1 MDLKNKIQGLFL
13 ENLVEE
19 DDQFLKV
26 IKHRR
31 EELKKLTG
39 AQKLRAM
46 SRLGAA
52 EKAWKDGNTEQALN
66 WKNEAEDIISGS
78 DKPVASKAAN
88 IDSGSSIDDIKMPSS
103 IKSFDAIKSRPEEI
117 MTKVGSNVPKH
128 VPSDGRKLPPGVSI
142 PKPDEDD
149 IDNKPIV
156 GGLAT
161 SARGRTE
168 SNLLDTEKLFQNI
181 KTNLS
186 RIQGDLPDVTRV
198 LETQPEDLEKFN
210 ADYAKIKS
218 EVMQLDAE
226 WNDLKNQEL
235 PKDIVKEFHDKV
247 KKLSFKISMY
257 FGNSFY
263 AIKKLK
269 TKKWNFSDVP
279 IKKQDLPTQAPIEPE
294 KPIEAPKA
302 SSDDWNKKL
311 NDAGLGDADNPD
323 HDLTIKDRYSD
334 EDNLDEGKYGNIRE
348 TIRNCFKL

>member
-1 MDLKNKIQGLFL
+1 MELKAKILGLFL
-13 ENLVEE
+13 EA

-31 EELKKLTG
+31 EELKSLSGSAKF
-39 AQKLRAM
+39 RAM
-46 SRLGAA
+46 SRLNAA
-52 EKAWKDGNTEQALN
+52 EKAWKDGDTEQALK
-66 WKNEAEDIISGS
+66 WKNEAEDLIGGK
-78 DKPVASKAAN
+78 DTPTVNKVANMAT
-88 IDSGSSIDDIKMPSS
+88 SSPSVDELPDGVQP
-103 IKSFDAIKSRPEEI
+103 FNAIKGRPEQV
-117 MTKVGSNVPKH
+117 MSKFGNNAPKV
-128 VPSDGRKLPPGVSI
+128 VPSDNRQLPAGVSI
-142 PKPDEDD
+142 PKPDIDD
-149 IDNKPIV
+149 IDNIDNKPIV

-186 RIQGDLPDVTRV
+186 RIQGDMPDVMRI
-198 LETQPEDLEKFN
+198 LQTQPGDLEKFN
-210 ADYAKIKS
+210 ADYDKIKS

-235 PKDIVKEFHDKV
+235 PKDVVKEFHNKV

-263 AIKKLK
+263 AVKKLK
-269 TKKWNFSDVP
+269 TKHWNFSDVP
-279 IKKQDLPTQAPIEPE
+279 IKKQELPTPTPLEPP

-302 SSDDWNKKL
+302 TSPEDDWKKKL
-311 NDAGLGDADNPD
+311 DDAGMGDADNPD
-323 HDLTIKDRYSD
+323 HDLDIRDRHSD
-334 EDNLDEGKYGNIRE
+334 EDSDEKFGSIKE